1 MLHLCRKTSPSWADK
16 MEEVTRPFQVA
27 NKEQAYEAFCSVL
40 VKQNKLFTGEHSLD
54 REQKASIDAQFNQFK
69 IESWKLREQ
78 GASVLD
84 CAKKYYC
91 MCHTWLITA
100 TKEWGL
106 DGYNLYLEGLWV
118 SHQLLEYLNYD
129 GARRLQYLIDHPREG
144 IDSYSFF
151 RETQK
156 AALPQTTEA
165 DEDCISNDISDELK
179 ARYWELYNPQDPAA
193 IMEEASLGENLSFG
207 EGFLAI
213 EKYDSEY
220 IKCVLKEKVK
230 LLAKRDKGLITHD
243 EETDLAFLENILQDA
258 MGLRKDG
265 LGYAPKRKRFF
276 KKPENNRAYAC
287 IKISINR
294 MINVFPEGSPEK
306 EMILR
311 NFSFANGKFCWGT
324 PHDQNRPA

>member
-1 MLHLCRKTSPSWADK
+1 MRLSRKTSPSWTDK
-16 MEEVTRPFQVA
+16 MEEATKPFQCS
-27 NKEQAYEAFCSVL
+27 NKEQAFEAFCREL
-40 VKQNKLFTGEHSLD
+40 VKQNRLFTSEYSLN
-54 REQKASIDAQFNQFK
+54 REQKASIRAQFHVFK
-69 IESWKLREQ
+69 NESLELLKKK
-78 GASVLD
+78 VPIFD
-84 CAKKYYC
+84 CAKHYYC
-91 MCHTWLITA
+91 CCHSWLITA
-100 TKEWGL
+100 TEGWGL
-106 DGYNLYLEGLWV
+106 NGYNLYLEGLWV
-118 SHQLLEYLNYD
+118 KNQLLEYLKYD
-129 GARRLQYLIDHPREG
+129 GARRLQYLIDHPGEG
-144 IDSYSFF
+144 IDAFSFF

-230 LLAKRDKGLITHD
+230 LLAKRDKGLITQE

-287 IKISINR
+287 IKMSINR

-311 NFSFANGKFCWGT
+311 NFSVANGKFCWGT